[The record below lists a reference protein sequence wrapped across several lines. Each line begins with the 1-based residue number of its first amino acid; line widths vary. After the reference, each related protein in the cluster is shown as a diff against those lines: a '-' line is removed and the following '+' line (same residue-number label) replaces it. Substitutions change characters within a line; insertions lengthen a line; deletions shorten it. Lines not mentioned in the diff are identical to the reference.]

1 LQTKRK
7 NKETLPLVHF
17 FLQQLA
23 NPLSELVK
31 VVREKKK
38 EQEKVDPTAKPM
50 TFNPNSTQ

>member
-17 FLQQLA
+17 FLQQLD